1 MAQDSGLDD
10 ASGHRFFAHTSF
22 LPHQLDGLECIRV
35 SAVKGV
41 PLLFN
46 SPTGTG
52 KTAMVLGGI
61 LEARAPGEKLCVITR
76 THSQYKMFV
85 EEFGRIK
92 KKNKDLTFGVLVG
105 RNNVCPMSLGHEAC
119 GLLRKNTASGIKKG
133 QNTWHSAP
141 GINGYS
147 PAQKAKD
154 PICPYYGNCFQ
165 RDETRPLFNRESM
178 QLIEKQM
185 NDPLAPD
192 VFAARCCA
200 DKHPK
205 CPYELLKSTLLKAD
219 ILVIHYQYLL
229 DPDIREVVS
238 ASNWLGCGFEDVH
251 LVVDEAHNLAS
262 YIQDISS
269 CSCTKDDV
277 VDALKLM
284 RDGKIGDAAY
294 KLKEIGDGGL
304 SDVLFLLTD
313 YNIFLDHFFSAKK
326 PGELLSGEKEDVIS
340 EKDMFKPA
348 PETLKLLEHTA
359 ALVRAQFEGKK
370 KSQEIA
376 EETPLPGICRV
387 ADTLAKSAQ
396 QAGDRF
402 IRTINVKPKTSL
414 ISQRIDGSLEI
425 SDYEISLRVIDVDP
439 RDAVKHLADNFCS
452 LTLISGTLSPTGL
465 YRKLFFYPG
474 TEVCEKNIPYPFPK
488 ENRLLLAVKDV
499 SSQRRLREDEKNIGS
514 VEECIKALFK
524 VDGNIALFFTGYDMK
539 KQYAPYC
546 AKICRETGKEFMDE
560 TKETNKQ
567 RLIEKYKKHGNAAL
581 LGVCKGS
588 FSEGVDYIG
597 EAMNAVAVIGLPL
610 APWNVKQQMIN
621 RYYEQTFGQ
630 GTGKIIAYDLPAVTA
645 AVQAAGRCIRSHED
659 TGVIILADSRYCNSS
674 LMGVKKIL
682 PDWMQEEMQILQAK
696 ELSDV
701 VERKQAEWSPR
712 KKEKALAE
720 DIEEEEKAE
729 ESSIP
734 ETESDYIPGE
744 DKPLYDALRR
754 WRMQKAREKR
764 IVPYRVITNRTIKSI
779 LIQKPKD
786 VDELGEVKGLG
797 PHKIKE
803 FGEELLAQVTEHAC
817 AQASTGKENDATE
830 AILSAV
836 RETDEKYGAGRI
848 AELLAGGKSRYIET
862 TESYK
867 LQSYGR
873 LKHLTQAA
881 IEDRIDELVRKK
893 VLYRTFGFYPA
904 LKIKDAEQKRL

>member
-1 MAQDSGLDD
+1 M
-10 ASGHRFFAHTSF
+10 
-22 LPHQLDGLECIRV
+22 
-35 SAVKGV
+35 
-41 PLLFN
+41 LFN

-52 KTAMVLGGI
+52 KTAMVLGGL
-61 LEARAPGEKLCVITR
+61 LEARAIGEKLCVITR

-85 EEFGRIK
+85 EEFQRIK
-92 KKNKDLTFGVLVG
+92 KKNKDLTFGLLVG

-133 QNTWHSAP
+133 QNMWYSAS
-141 GINGYS
+141 GITGYAS
-147 PAQKAKD
+147 TQKSKD
-154 PICPYYGNCFQ
+154 PVCPYYGNCFQ
-165 RDETRPLFNRESM
+165 RDEIRPLFNRDSM

-185 NDPLAPD
+185 NEPLAPD
-192 VFAARCCA
+192 VFAAKCCA

-205 CPYELLKSTLLKAD
+205 CPYELLKNTLLKAD
-219 ILVIHYQYLL
+219 VLVIHYQYLL
-229 DPDIREVVS
+229 DPDIREVVL
-238 ASNWLGCGFEDVH
+238 ASNWLGCGFENVH
-251 LVVDEAHNLAS
+251 LAVDEAHNLAS

-269 CSCTKDDV
+269 SACTKDDV

-284 RDGKIGDAAY
+284 RDGKIGDATY
-294 KLKEIGDGGL
+294 RLKEIGDGGL

-313 YNIFLDHFFSAKK
+313 YNIFLDHYFSAKRTE
-326 PGELLSGEKEDVIS
+326 ELLSGESEDVIS
-340 EKDMFKPA
+340 ESAMFKPA

-359 ALVRAQFEGKK
+359 AVVRAQFEGKK

-387 ADTLAKSAQ
+387 ADTLVKSAQ

-414 ISQRIDGSLEI
+414 VGQRIDGSLNI

-439 RDAVKHLADNFCS
+439 RDAVKYLADNFRS
-452 LTLISGTLSPTGL
+452 LTLISGTLSPTKL

-474 TEVCEKNIPYPFPK
+474 TEACEKNIPYPFPK
-488 ENRLLLAVKDV
+488 ENRLLLAVRDV
-499 SSQRRLREDEKNIGS
+499 STQMRLRNDEKNIDS

-524 VDGNIALFFTGYDMK
+524 VEGNIALFFTGYDMK

-546 AKICRETGKEFMDE
+546 ARLCRETGKELMDE

-567 RLIEKYKKHGNAAL
+567 RLIEKYKKHRNAAL

-610 APWNVKQQMIN
+610 APWNTKQQTIN

-630 GTGKIIAYDLPAVTA
+630 GTGKIIAYELPAVTA
-645 AVQAAGRCIRSHED
+645 AVQAAGRCIRSNED

-682 PDWMQEEMQILQAK
+682 PDWMQEEMQVLSAK

-701 VERKQAEWSPR
+701 VERKQAEWSPG
-712 KKEKALAE
+712 KKARALAE
-720 DIEEEEKAE
+720 EASEETEKEEVE

-734 ETESDYIPGE
+734 ETEYEPICEE
-744 DKPLYDALRR
+744 DRGLYDALRR
-754 WRMQKAREKR
+754 WRMQKAGEKG
-764 IVPYRVITNRTIKSI
+764 IVPYRIITNRTIRSI
-779 LIQKPKD
+779 IIQKPGD
-786 VDELGEVKGLG
+786 IDELGDVKGLG
-797 PHKIKE
+797 PQKIKE
-803 FGEELLAQVTEHAC
+803 FGIELLAQVAKNAPAHSSTE
-817 AQASTGKENDATE
+817 KENEATE

-836 RETDEKYGAGRI
+836 RETDEKYGAGKI
-848 AELLAGGKSRYIET
+848 AELLAGGKSKYIET
-862 TESYK
+862 SGSYK
-867 LQSYGR
+867 LASYGR
-873 LKHLTQAA
+873 LKHLSQSS
-881 IEDRIDELVRKK
+881 IEDKIDELVRKK
-893 VLYRTFGFYPA
+893 VLYRTFGLYPT